1 VFHPI
6 PTLVKPEMMK
16 LGRHY
21 FLRQFDKFLKNNI
34 YLQESKQKFGTYHD
48 LFRDT
53 WLIEENNTNQHPAQD
68 KNGKITFKTFFR
80 KVSLITPLSLVAP
93 LARHKCRV
101 DVSPPKPMDMMDGQS
116 VNSRSIFEI

>member
-1 VFHPI
+1 MFHPI

-80 KVSLITPLSLVAP
+80 KVSLITQLSLVAP
-93 LARHKCRV
+93 FYGTCVVAAT
-101 DVSPPKPMDMMDGQS
+101 
-116 VNSRSIFEI
+116 